1 MGNKRK
7 RNTHRELLILK
18 RRMKQLAVFG
28 LVVYSPSEQLFCI
41 MEPNFLTTGKNM
53 LALPI

>member
-7 RNTHRELLILK
+7 RNAHRERLILK

-28 LVVYSPSEQLFCI
+28 LVVYSTSEQLFCI

-53 LALPI
+53 LALLI